1 MRILVAEDDAPLA
14 DFLRQQLQQEQ
25 FSVQVAG
32 DGPGAEKMAFDQPY
46 DLLILDLGLP
56 GKAGLDV
63 LRSIHS
69 KKPDLPVLIVTA
81 ANSVE
86 DRVRGLDSGADD
98 YLVKP
103 FAFAE
108 LAARVRAVLRR
119 GNRPGRALLQI
130 DDLQLDRVSHTVQR
144 RGHNI
149 ELSPKEFSLLE
160 FLMRHEGQPVSRTSI
175 VEQVW
180 RLNFDN
186 MTNVVD
192 VYINYLRRKVDSGYD
207 RPLIRTIRGVGYQI
221 DGNGRSASSGRPIS
235 ASRPAA
241 S

>member
-1 MRILVAEDDAPLA
+1 MRILVIEDNAPLA
-14 DFLRQQLQQEQ
+14 EFLRQQLQQEP

-32 DGPGAEKMAFDQPY
+32 DGPGAEKMAFDQSY

-98 YLVKP
+98 YLPKP

-130 DDLQLDRVSHTVQR
+130 DDLQLDRVS
-144 RGHNI
+144 
-149 ELSPKEFSLLE
+149 
-160 FLMRHEGQPVSRTSI
+160 
-175 VEQVW
+175 
-180 RLNFDN
+180 
-186 MTNVVD
+186 
-192 VYINYLRRKVDSGYD
+192 
-207 RPLIRTIRGVGYQI
+207 
-221 DGNGRSASSGRPIS
+221 
-235 ASRPAA
+235 
-241 S
+241 